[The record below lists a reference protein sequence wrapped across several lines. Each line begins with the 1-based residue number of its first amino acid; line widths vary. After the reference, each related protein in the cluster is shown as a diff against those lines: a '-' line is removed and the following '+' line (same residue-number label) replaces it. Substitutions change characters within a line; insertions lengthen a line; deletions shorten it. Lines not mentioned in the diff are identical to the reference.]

1 MKNRIRKIETIS
13 EFHKIRGLPS
23 PLHPLVSLVD
33 YGRSKIL
40 PEHIGEHW
48 NFSFYSIGVKRNIG
62 TLRYGQQKYDFDEGL
77 MSFISPGQILSIE
90 RNSKANLKPSGWLLL
105 IHPDFLWNSSLS
117 KKIKHYNFF
126 DYSINEALFMSE
138 KEEGVIEDILQN
150 IKQEIENNI
159 DSFSQNIIIAQIE
172 LLLNYAQRFYQR
184 QFITRK
190 KASHHKLNQVEE
202 LLNDYF
208 NNEDIV
214 DKGLPTVQYIANTLN
229 TSAGYLSSLLKSLTG
244 QTTQQHIHN
253 KLIEKAK
260 ERLSTTDLSVS
271 EIAYELG
278 FEHSQSFSK
287 LFKTK
292 TTLSPLKFRAS
303 FNLPHT

>member
-1 MKNRIRKIETIS
+1 MKNKIRKIATIS

-48 NFSFYSIGVKRNIG
+48 NFDFYSIGLKRNVG

-90 RNSKANLKPSGWLLL
+90 PNPKANLKPSGWLLL
-105 IHPDFLWNSSLS
+105 IHPDFLWNSPLS
-117 KKIKHYNFF
+117 KMIKGYGFF
-126 DYSINEALFMSE
+126 DYSIREALFMSE
-138 KEEGVIEDILQN
+138 KEELVIEGILTN

-190 KASHHKLNQVEE
+190 KSNHSKLNQVED
-202 LLNDYF
+202 LLTDYF
-208 NNEDIV
+208 NNEDLLSQ
-214 DKGLPTVQYIANTLN
+214 GLPTVQFVADSLN
-229 TSAGYLSSLLKSLTG
+229 TSPGYLSSLLKSVTG

-260 ERLSTTDLSVS
+260 EKLSTTDLSVS

-287 LFKTK
+287 LFKSKTK
-292 TTLSPLKFRAS
+292 LSPLKFRAS
-303 FNLPHT
+303 FN

>member
-1 MKNRIRKIETIS
+1 MKNKIRKIKTIS
-13 EFHKIRGLPS
+13 DFHKIRGLPS
-23 PLHPLVSLVD
+23 PQHPLVSLVD
-33 YGRSKIL
+33 YGLSKIL

-48 NFSFYSIGVKRNIG
+48 NFDFYSIGVKRNVGSI
-62 TLRYGQQKYDFDEGL
+62 RYGQQKYDFDEGL
-77 MSFISPGQILSIE
+77 MSFIAPGQILSVE
-90 RNSKANLKPSGWLLL
+90 SNTKANLKPSGWLFL
-105 IHPDFLWNSSLS
+105 IHPDFFWNASLS
-117 KKIKHYNFF
+117 KTIKQYDFF

-138 KEEGVIEDILQN
+138 KEEDVIEGIFQN

-159 DSFSQNIIIAQIE
+159 DNFSERIIIAQIE

-190 KASHHKLNQVEE
+190 KSSHYKLNEVEA
-202 LLNDYF
+202 LLNEYF
-208 NNEDIV
+208 NSEEIINE
-214 DKGLPTVQYIANTLN
+214 GLPTVQYIANTLN
-229 TSAGYLSSLLKSLTG
+229 MSPGYLSSLLKSLTG

-260 ERLSTTDLSVS
+260 EKLSTTNLSVS

-292 TTLSPLKFRAS
+292 TNISPLKFRAS
-303 FNLPHT
+303 FN

>member
-1 MKNRIRKIETIS
+1 MKKNLRKIETIS
-13 EFHKIRGLPS
+13 DFHKIRGLSS
-23 PLHPLVSLVD
+23 PAHPLVSLVD
-33 YGRSKIL
+33 YGLSKIL

-48 NFSFYSIGVKRNIG
+48 NFNFYSIGIKRNVG

-90 RNSKANLKPSGWLLL
+90 SNSRANLKPSGWLLL
-105 IHPDFLWNSSLS
+105 VHPDFLWNSPLA
-117 KKIKHYNFF
+117 KTIKQYDFF

-138 KEEGVIEDILQN
+138 KEEKVIEGILQN

-159 DSFSQNIIIAQIE
+159 DNFSQDIIIAQIE
-172 LLLNYAQRFYQR
+172 LLLNYAQRFYHR

-190 KASHHKLNQVEE
+190 KGNHYKLNQVEE

-208 NNEDIV
+208 KSDDLMN
-214 DKGLPTVQYIANTLN
+214 KGLPTVQYVANTLN
-229 TSAGYLSSLLKSLTG
+229 MSSNYLSSLLKSLTG

-260 ERLSTTDLSVS
+260 EKLSTTNLSVS

-292 TTLSPLKFRAS
+292 TNLSPLKFRSS
-303 FNLPHT
+303 FN

>member
-1 MKNRIRKIETIS
+1 MKNNIRKIETLS
-13 EFHKIRGLPS
+13 DFHKIRGLSS

-33 YGRSKIL
+33 YGLSKIL
-40 PEHIGEHW
+40 PEHIGEQWH
-48 NFSFYSIGVKRNIG
+48 FSFYSIGIKRNVG

-77 MSFISPGQILSIE
+77 MSFISPGQLLSIE
-90 RNSKANLKPSGWLLL
+90 PNSKANLKPSGWLLL
-105 IHPDFLWNSSLS
+105 VHPDFLWNSPLA
-117 KKIKHYNFF
+117 KTIKQYDFF

-138 KEEGVIEDILQN
+138 KEEKVIEGLLQN

-159 DSFSQNIIIAQIE
+159 DNFSQNIIIAQIE

-190 KASHHKLNQVEE
+190 KGNHYKLNQVEE

-208 NNEDIV
+208 SSEGLIN
-214 DKGLPTVQYIANTLN
+214 KGLPTVKYVADSMNM
-229 TSAGYLSSLLKSLTG
+229 SSSYLSSLLKNLTG

-260 ERLSTTDLSVS
+260 EKLSTTNLSVS

-292 TTLSPLKFRAS
+292 TNFSPLQFRAS
-303 FNLPHT
+303 FN